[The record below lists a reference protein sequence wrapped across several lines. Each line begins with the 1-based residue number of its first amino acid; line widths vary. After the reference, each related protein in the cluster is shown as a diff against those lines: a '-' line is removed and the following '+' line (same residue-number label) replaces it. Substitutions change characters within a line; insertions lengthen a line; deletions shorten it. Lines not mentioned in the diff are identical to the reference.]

1 MRRVPFLSK
10 PDSIVSGRDS
20 QTFAETLNLM
30 LRVRDCDPLLSPA
43 GFWSETGVVPLGQVS
58 VLASS
63 GSAVVVV
70 ADAVQ
75 QATFMLPYF
84 DCGGGYRIEG

>member
-1 MRRVPFLSK
+1 
-10 PDSIVSGRDS
+10 
-20 QTFAETLNLM
+20 
-30 LRVRDCDPLLSPA
+30 
-43 GFWSETGVVPLGQVS
+43 VVPLGQVS

-84 DCGGGYRIEG
+84 DCGGGYRIEGQDFTNHYRSNVLYIPCALAPSMPHPCFVGAVPVNSD